1 MTTSE
6 IGKIT
11 GYHAHI
17 YYHLETR
24 KTAAKIRDT
33 LDAKFRGAIC
43 LGRWHD
49 KNIGPHTR
57 SMYQVAFDRT
67 VFPEI
72 VPWLALNRDGLAI
85 LVHPESGD
93 GLADHTAHAI
103 WMGEMPLRLTKASS
117 TNKTHPISFSE
128 PQNNRCA
135 ALGLRLA
142 PFMLLPPDFVVFVGA
157 PLLSITS

>member
-11 GYHAHI
+11 SYHAHI
-17 YYHLETR
+17 YYDEETCG
-24 KTAAKIRDT
+24 TAAAIRDA
-33 LDAKFRGAIC
+33 LDGRFRGAIR

-49 KNIGPHTR
+49 KLVGPHTR

-67 VFPEI
+67 IFPEI

-93 GLADHTAHAI
+93 ALADHTEHAL
-103 WMGEMPLRLTKASS
+103 WMGEILEI
-117 TNKTHPISFSE
+117 NKS
-128 PQNNRCA
+128 
-135 ALGLRLA
+135 
-142 PFMLLPPDFVVFVGA
+142 VFKK
-157 PLLSITS
+157 

>member
-17 YYHLETR
+17 YYHPETR
-24 KTAAKIRDT
+24 ETAAKIRDA
-33 LDAKFRGAIC
+33 LDAKFRGAIR

-72 VPWLALNRDGLAI
+72 VPWLALNRDGLTI

-93 GLADHTAHAI
+93 GLADHTAHAM
-103 WMGEMPLRLTKASS
+103 WMGEVLEI
-117 TNKTHPISFSE
+117 NE
-128 PQNNRCA
+128 
-135 ALGLRLA
+135 
-142 PFMLLPPDFVVFVGA
+142 
-157 PLLSITS
+157 SIFDK